1 MSERD
6 DELAIAAQVQAVER
20 SEERL
25 AAAVEQL
32 AYKKAHAKQEAIA
45 IAQDKADQ
53 LLERAE
59 EKKDE
64 LVSTLVEK
72 LPTPEEI
79 HGATRRLAGGLATKA
94 GEVKEAAVERVRDVE
109 SAVAERVANVKEAG
123 AQAVLEQE
131 GGS

>member
-6 DELAIAAQVQAVER
+6 DESAIAAQVQAVEH
-20 SEERL
+20 SEEQL

-32 AYKKAHAKQEAIA
+32 AHKKAHAKDEAIA

-53 LLERAE
+53 FLEKAE

-64 LVSTLVEK
+64 LVSALVEK
-72 LPTPEEI
+72 LPSREEI
-79 HGATRRLAGGLATKA
+79 HGATRRLAGGLAAKA
-94 GEVKEAAVERVRDVE
+94 QDVQEAAVQRAHDAEW
-109 SAVAERVANVKEAG
+109 AVAERVANLKEAG
-123 AQAVLEQE
+123 AQVVLEQE

>member
-1 MSERD
+1 MSEKD
-6 DELAIAAQVQAVER
+6 DGAAIEAQVQAVQQTEQ
-20 SEERL
+20 RL

-45 IAQDKADQ
+45 VAQQKADL
-53 LLERAE
+53 LLEKAE

-64 LVSTLVEK
+64 LVASLVDK
-72 LPTPEEI
+72 LPSREEI
-79 HGATRRLAGGLATKA
+79 HSAAHRVAAGVGAKA
-94 GEVKEAAVERVRDVE
+94 ADVQEIAVERARDLE
-109 SAVAERVANVKEAG
+109 AAVAERIANVKEAG